1 MLDEEHIP
9 TAVVFSTQLDWNIYL
24 FNEIKQSTTDA
35 RVMIFQVLSAPL
47 RVDNSYSTAWL
58 VVEAPSPGRVG
69 PIKLPKSVQFG
80 VLDKTEHD
88 IARLA
93 GPDSVKFGQT
103 IDVVQLNPDDG
114 PKIEINGNEEPGK
127 KITATNNKGNAKSL
141 EMALFKSD
149 RKLVTY
155 KNVVPNTSVSF
166 LLESEVIYV
175 ADGTNVIEGQDF
187 NANDEIERATKF
199 SLANKQDLKIEITR
213 KASGELEFSEMSQDA
228 EESEQP
234 QK

>member
-1 MLDEEHIP
+1 MTARTVKYFDMSSTQTSTMLDEEHIP

-24 FNEIKQSTTDA
+24 FNEIKPSTTDA

-88 IARLA
+88 IPRLA
-93 GPDSVKFGQT
+93 GPDT
-103 IDVVQLNPDDG
+103 
-114 PKIEINGNEEPGK
+114 
-127 KITATNNKGNAKSL
+127 KGNAKSL

-155 KNVVPNTSVSF
+155 KNVVPNISVFF

-175 ADGTNVIEGQDF
+175 ADGTNF
-187 NANDEIERATKF
+187 
-199 SLANKQDLKIEITR
+199 LKGKTLTR
-213 KASGELEFSEMSQDA
+213 TMR
-228 EESEQP
+228 
-234 QK
+234 